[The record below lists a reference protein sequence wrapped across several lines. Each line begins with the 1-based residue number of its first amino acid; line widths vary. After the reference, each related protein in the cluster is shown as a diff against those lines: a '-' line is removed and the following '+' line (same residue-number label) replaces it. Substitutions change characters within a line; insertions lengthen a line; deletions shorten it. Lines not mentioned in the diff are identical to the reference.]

1 MLAHLHRGPQAVGEL
16 QQASG
21 LKRSTLT
28 NVLDRLEA
36 RGFVERRPNPDDRRS
51 SLVALT
57 RSGRSTAAQVAAT
70 IRKLERAVHRRVS
83 ARDVEGLRAVAA
95 ALAEISRV

>member
-1 MLAHLHRGPQAVGEL
+1 LHRRALTVGGL

-51 SLVALT
+51 SVVALT
-57 RSGRSTAAQVAAT
+57 RRGRHVAAHVAEA
-70 IRKLERAVHRRVS
+70 IHEIERAVRRRVA
-83 ARDVEGLRAVAA
+83 ARDVEGVRAVAA
-95 ALAEISRV
+95 ALAEISRA